1 MKKNRDNEEA
11 AVNGSEEAE
20 ILARLSERVE
30 RAVAMIAD
38 LRRERDTLKSRLAGA
53 EAKLQEQQGAS
64 DRLTALEED
73 YERFRKERSEIRNRI
88 ETILGNLE
96 ALDAAGE

>member
-1 MKKNRDNEEA
+1 MKKKDNEQA
-11 AVNGSEEAE
+11 GVDGSEEAE
-20 ILARLSERVE
+20 ILGRLSERVE

-38 LRRERDTLKSRLAGA
+38 LRRERDALKSRLADA
-53 EAKLQEQQGAS
+53 EAKLQEQEGAS

>member
-1 MKKNRDNEEA
+1 
-11 AVNGSEEAE
+11 
-20 ILARLSERVE
+20 
-30 RAVAMIAD
+30 MIAD
-38 LRRERDTLKSRLAGA
+38 LRRERDALKSRLADA
-53 EAKLQEQQGAS
+53 EAKLQEQEGAS

-96 ALDAAGE
+96 ALDVAKED

>member
-1 MKKNRDNEEA
+1 VKKNRDNEET

-30 RAVAMIAD
+30 RAVTMIAD
-38 LRRERDTLKSRLAGA
+38 LRRERDALKSRLADA
-53 EAKLQEQQGAS
+53 EAKLQEQEGAS

-96 ALDAAGE
+96 ALDVAGE

>member
-1 MKKNRDNEEA
+1 MKKKDNEQT

-38 LRRERDTLKSRLAGA
+38 LRRERDALKSRLADA
-53 EAKLQEQQGAS
+53 EAKLQEQEGAG

-96 ALDAAGE
+96 ALDAVGE

>member
-1 MKKNRDNEEA
+1 MKKKDNEQP

-30 RAVAMIAD
+30 RAVAMIAG
-38 LRRERDTLKSRLAGA
+38 LRRERDDLKSRLADA
-53 EAKLQEQQGAS
+53 EARLQEQEGAS
-64 DRLTALEED
+64 GRLTALEED

-96 ALDAAGE
+96 ALDAVGE

>member
-1 MKKNRDNEEA
+1 VKKKDNDQT

-38 LRRERDTLKSRLAGA
+38 LRRERDELKSRLADA
-53 EAKLQEQQGAS
+53 EAKLQKQEGAS

>member
-1 MKKNRDNEEA
+1 VKKKDNEQA
-11 AVNGSEEAE
+11 ANGSEEAE

-38 LRRERDTLKSRLAGA
+38 LRRERDALKSRLADA
-53 EAKLQEQQGAS
+53 EAKLQEQEGAS

-96 ALDAAGE
+96 ALDAAE

>member
-1 MKKNRDNEEA
+1 VKKKDNEQT

-38 LRRERDTLKSRLAGA
+38 LRRERDALKSRLADA
-53 EAKLQEQQGAS
+53 EAKLQEQEGAS
-64 DRLTALEED
+64 DRLTSLEED